1 MKKKIVGMLL
11 STVLVVTALTGC
23 GSNGS
28 EPEKGNTTAA
38 ESAENAESTEN
49 AEAAGET
56 DASQTENTEE
66 AAVDTVEPTT
76 ELAEAEA
83 AKEKYQIACLTR
95 GLYHNYH
102 QSVKAGLDA
111 AAKDC
116 GIEYTFQ
123 GTENETQVDKQVE
136 MLSTIIDQK
145 PDAIILGPLDSEAVM
160 PQIERAEEAGIPVI
174 IIDQPVNSD
183 IPICTITT
191 YGHADGGVFMADKIN
206 ELYPDEEKVQ
216 VAMIASDQYSDYSVL
231 RRDAFIEKI
240 KDYPQIELVDIQ
252 YSDGGD
258 QLKAADGTKAIIEAY
273 PDLKVIIGSGEG
285 NAVGVLNALKELG
298 KEGEY
303 TVLGFDSGKVQLE
316 AIESGVELGT
326 EASFPYMIGYQGI
339 VNAVRYLNGGEIN
352 KKIDTGYYWVD
363 KDNINTEEAQLR
375 VYE

>member
-1 MKKKIVGMLL
+1 MKKKMLGIL
-11 STVLVVTALTGC
+11 LTVVMTAVSLAGC
-23 GSNGS
+23 SNSDKGNDTAAEATATPEEKETVETTAAADDAES
-28 EPEKGNTTAA
+28 EPEAKADDTAA
-38 ESAENAESTEN
+38 DDTKPVPATATAVKANENY
-49 AEAAGET
+49 
-56 DASQTENTEE
+56 
-66 AAVDTVEPTT
+66 
-76 ELAEAEA
+76 
-83 AKEKYQIACLTR
+83 KIACLTR

-102 QSVKAGLDA
+102 QSVKDGLDA

-116 GIEYTFQ
+116 GVEYTFQ

-136 MLSTIIDQK
+136 MLGTIIDQK
-145 PDAIILGPLDSEAVM
+145 PDAIILGPLDSEAVI
-160 PQIERAEEAGIPVI
+160 PQLERAKEAGIPVL

-183 IPICTITT
+183 IPVCTITT

-216 VAMIASDQYSDYSVL
+216 VAMIASDQYSDYSVQ

-240 KDYPQIELVDIQ
+240 KEYPQIELVDVQ

-298 KEGEY
+298 KEGDY
-303 TVLGFDSGKVQLE
+303 TVLGFDTGKTQVD
-316 AIESGVELGT
+316 AIKSGVELGT

-339 VNAVRYLNGGEIN
+339 VNAVRYLNGETID
-352 KKIDTGYYWVD
+352 KKIDTGYYWID
-363 KDNINTEEAQLR
+363 KDNIDSEEAQLR
-375 VYE
+375 IYE

>member
-1 MKKKIVGMLL
+1 MKKKIISVLL
-11 STVLVVTALTGC
+11 AMVMTATLLAGCGAAGTDSIETAQSQPAAVEAEDSAEASEPAETTDATAAATAADTVLPV
-23 GSNGS
+23 
-28 EPEKGNTTAA
+28 
-38 ESAENAESTEN
+38 
-49 AEAAGET
+49 
-56 DASQTENTEE
+56 
-66 AAVDTVEPTT
+66 T
-76 ELAEAEA
+76 ELAEAVE
-83 AKEKYQIACLTR
+83 AKETYKIACLTR

-116 GIEYTFQ
+116 NVEYTFQ
-123 GTENETQVDKQVE
+123 GTENETQVDRQVE
-136 MLSTIIDQK
+136 MLGTIIDQH
-145 PDAIILGPLDSEAVM
+145 PDAIILGPLDSQAVL
-160 PQIERAEEAGIPVI
+160 PQLERAEEAGIPVI
-174 IIDQPVNSD
+174 IIDQPVDSD

-206 ELYPDEEKVQ
+206 ELYPDEENVQ
-216 VAMIASDQYSDYSVL
+216 VAMIASDQYSDYSVQ

-240 KDYPQIELVDIQ
+240 KEYPQIELVDIQ

-303 TVLGFDSGKVQLE
+303 TVLGFDSGKTQLD
-316 AIESGVELGT
+316 AIHSGAELGT

-339 VNAVRYLNGGEIN
+339 VNAVRYLNGEEVN

-363 KDNINTEEAQLR
+363 KENIDSDEAQLR

>member
-1 MKKKIVGMLL
+1 MKKKIVSMLL
-11 STVLVVTALTGC
+11 SAVLVTTVLAGC
-23 GSNGS
+23 GAGGNA
-28 EPEKGNTTAA
+28 PESSTTPA
-38 ESAENAESTEN
+38 AESTEN
-49 AEAAGET
+49 AESVEPSGET
-56 DASQTENTEE
+56 DTAPTDSTQG
-66 AAVDTVEPTT
+66 TVKESAEPTT
-76 ELAEAEA
+76 ELAEAEP

-160 PQIERAEEAGIPVI
+160 PQLERAKEAGIPVI
-174 IIDQPVNSD
+174 IIDQPVDSD

-191 YGHADGGVFMADKIN
+191 YGHADGGIFMADKIN

-216 VAMIASDQYSDYSVL
+216 VAMIASDQYSDYSVQ

-316 AIESGVELGT
+316 AIASGVELGT

-352 KKIDTGYYWVD
+352 SKIDTGYYWVD
-363 KDNINTEEAQLR
+363 KDNLDTPEAQLR

>member
-1 MKKKIVGMLL
+1 MKRKAVSVLL
-11 STVLVVTALTGC
+11 VAAMTMVLAAGC
-23 GSNGS
+23 GSSGS
-28 EPEKGNTTAA
+28 G
-38 ESAENAESTEN
+38 
-49 AEAAGET
+49 
-56 DASQTENTEE
+56 TEE
-66 AAVDTVEPTT
+66 TKEDTKTEDTAQDTSGSTADDAEPVTD
-76 ELAEAEA
+76 LAEAVKA
-83 AKEKYQIACLTR
+83 DEKYNIACLTR

-102 QSVKAGLDA
+102 QSVKEGLDA

-116 GIEYTFQ
+116 GVEYTFQ

-136 MLSTIIDQK
+136 MLGTIIDQN
-145 PDAIILGPLDSEAVM
+145 PDAIILGPLDSEAVL
-160 PQIERAEEAGIPVI
+160 PQLERAKEADIPVI
-174 IIDQPVNSD
+174 IIDQPVDSD

-206 ELYPDEEKVQ
+206 ELFPDEEKVQ
-216 VAMIASDQYSDYSVL
+216 AAMIASDQYSDYSVQ

-298 KEGEY
+298 KEGDY
-303 TVLGFDSGKVQLE
+303 TVLGFDSGKTQLD
-316 AIESGVELGT
+316 AIKDGAELGT

-339 VNAVRYLNGGEIN
+339 VNAVRYLNGEEVD

-363 KDNINTEEAQLR
+363 KDNIDSDEAQLR

>member
-1 MKKKIVGMLL
+1 MKKKIVSMLL
-11 STVLVVTALTGC
+11 SASLVMAALAGC
-23 GSNGS
+23 GSNNN
-28 EPEKGNTTAA
+28 EPQNNSPAVT
-38 ESAENAESTEN
+38 ESTEN
-49 AEAAGET
+49 AET
-56 DASQTENTEE
+56 TEPAKEAEPAPAESTEE
-66 AAVDTVEPTT
+66 AVKDEAEPTT
-76 ELAEAEA
+76 ELAKAEP

-160 PQIERAEEAGIPVI
+160 PQLERAKEAGIPVI

-191 YGHADGGVFMADKIN
+191 YGHANGGIFMADKIN
-206 ELYPDEEKVQ
+206 ELYPNEEKVQ
-216 VAMIASDQYSDYSVL
+216 VAMIASDQYSDYSVQ

-316 AIESGVELGT
+316 AIASGIELGT

-352 KKIDTGYYWVD
+352 SKIDTGYYWVD
-363 KDNINTEEAQLR
+363 KDNLDTPEAQLR

>member
-1 MKKKIVGMLL
+1 MKKRIISILL
-11 STVLVVTALTGC
+11 TATMVVTMLAGC
-23 GSNGS
+23 G
-28 EPEKGNTTAA
+28 TAA
-38 ESAENAESTEN
+38 ETTESGTAESTP
-49 AEAAGET
+49 
-56 DASQTENTEE
+56 ASTE
-66 AAVDTVEPTT
+66 AAVETTEETATEETESTEAAPTADNVEPVT
-76 ELAEAEA
+76 ELAEAVE
-83 AKEKYQIACLTR
+83 AKETYKIACLTR

-111 AAKDC
+111 AAQDC
-116 GIEYTFQ
+116 NVEYTFQ

-136 MLSTIIDQK
+136 MLGTIIDQH
-145 PDAIILGPLDSEAVM
+145 PDAIILGPLDSQAVL
-160 PQIERAEEAGIPVI
+160 PQLERAKEAGIPVI
-174 IIDQPVNSD
+174 IIDQPVDSD

-206 ELYPDEEKVQ
+206 ELYPDEENVQ
-216 VAMIASDQYSDYSVL
+216 VAMIASDQYSDYSVQ

-240 KDYPQIELVDIQ
+240 KEYPQIELVDIQ

-303 TVLGFDSGKVQLE
+303 TVLGFDSGKTQLD
-316 AIESGVELGT
+316 AIQSGVELGT

-339 VNAVRYLNGGEIN
+339 VNAVRYLNGEEVS

-363 KDNINTEEAQLR
+363 GENINTDEAQLR

>member
-1 MKKKIVGMLL
+1 MKKKFVSMLL
-11 STVLVVTALTGC
+11 SAVLVTMALAGC
-23 GSNGS
+23 GAGGNA
-28 EPEKGNTTAA
+28 PESSTTPA
-38 ESAENAESTEN
+38 AESTEN
-49 AEAAGET
+49 AESAENVEPSGET
-56 DASQTENTEE
+56 DTAPADNTQG
-66 AAVDTVEPTT
+66 TVKESAEPTT
-76 ELAEAEA
+76 ELAEAEP

-160 PQIERAEEAGIPVI
+160 PQLERAKEAGIPVI
-174 IIDQPVNSD
+174 IIDQPVDSD

-191 YGHADGGVFMADKIN
+191 YGHANGGIFMADKIN
-206 ELYPDEEKVQ
+206 ELYPNEEKVQ
-216 VAMIASDQYSDYSVL
+216 VAIIASDQYSDYSVQ

-316 AIESGVELGT
+316 AIASGTEFGT

-352 KKIDTGYYWVD
+352 SKIDTGYYWVD
-363 KDNINTEEAQLR
+363 KDNLDTPEAQLR

>member
-1 MKKKIVGMLL
+1 MKKKAVSILL
-11 STVLVVTALTGC
+11 VAAMTAVLAAGC
-23 GSNGS
+23 GSSGS
-28 EPEKGNTTAA
+28 GTQEKKEDTKTEDTAK
-38 ESAENAESTEN
+38 SAQ
-49 AEAAGET
+49 
-56 DASQTENTEE
+56 D
-66 AAVDTVEPTT
+66 DVEPVT
-76 ELAEAEA
+76 ELAEAEKA
-83 AKEKYQIACLTR
+83 DEKYNIACLTR

-102 QSVKAGLDA
+102 QSVKEGLDA

-116 GIEYTFQ
+116 GVEYTFQ

-136 MLSTIIDQK
+136 MLGTIIDQN
-145 PDAIILGPLDSEAVM
+145 PDAIILGPLDSEAVL
-160 PQIERAEEAGIPVI
+160 PQLERAKEADIPVI
-174 IIDQPVNSD
+174 IIDQPVDSD

-206 ELYPDEEKVQ
+206 ELYPDEKKVQ
-216 VAMIASDQYSDYSVL
+216 AAMIASDQYSDYSVQ

-240 KDYPQIELVDIQ
+240 KEYPQIELVDIQ

-298 KEGEY
+298 KEGNY
-303 TVLGFDSGKVQLE
+303 TVLGFDSGKTQLD
-316 AIESGVELGT
+316 AIKNGTELGT

-339 VNAVRYLNGGEIN
+339 VNAVRYLNGEEVN

-363 KDNINTEEAQLR
+363 KENIDSKEAQLR